1 MTTASR
7 PFEDLIEFLSKMPPE
22 DILAFRASDTTVQRV
37 QTLIEKEKQGGAS
50 PEEKA
55 ELERYLIQED
65 LMIIAKARAKMRL
78 AQS

>member
-1 MTTASR
+1 MTASR
-7 PFEDLIEFLSKMPPE
+7 PFEDLIEFLAKMAPE
-22 DILAFRASDTTVQRV
+22 DVMAFRASEATVRRV
-37 QTLIEKEKQGGAS
+37 QMLIEKEKQGSIS

-78 AQS
+78 AQP

>member
-1 MTTASR
+1 MTASR
-7 PFEDLIEFLSKMPPE
+7 PFEDLIEFLAKMAPE
-22 DILAFRASDTTVQRV
+22 DVLAFRASDATIRRV
-37 QTLIEKEKQGGAS
+37 QTLIEKEKQGS
-50 PEEKA
+50 ITLEEKA